1 MNQHHYAIRS
11 INPLSALKYGF
22 VLGCVLMVLP
32 GLLGGILLRQLIEAL
47 VLAISGGFFAPDLGP
62 LTTLY
67 QMGWGLTWW
76 VTFLAVVGGG
86 IVSAIS
92 SVVGAL
98 VYNLVAAISG
108 GLEVTADLLNQPM
121 APIASAAFTPV
132 SPPVAPS
139 FPAPAPV
146 APSVAPRPAPVNPP
160 VAPASPAPAPA
171 ASGGGNSWLAL
182 RDQPVQRWGL
192 RCPVTTIGAA
202 PGCDIVL
209 SGLAPRHAEIR
220 CENDRHIL
228 YDLSGGQSWV
238 NGRQITTANLLKD
251 GFAVRLATL
260 ELVFVC

>member
-1 MNQHHYAIRS
+1 MNQYHYAIRS

-32 GLLGGILLRQLIEAL
+32 GLLSGILLRQLIDAL

-76 VTFLAVVGGG
+76 VTFLSVVGGG

-108 GLEVTADLLNQPM
+108 GLEITADLLNQPATPALPAAYSPVGPPM
-121 APIASAAFTPV
+121 AP
-132 SPPVAPS
+132 
-139 FPAPAPV
+139 
-146 APSVAPRPAPVNPP
+146 APRPAPAPSMPSPAVPAP
-160 VAPASPAPAPA
+160 VA
-171 ASGGGNSWLAL
+171 SGSNGWLTS
-182 RDQPVQRWGL
+182 RDQPAQRWSL
-192 RCPVTTIGAA
+192 RCPVTTIGAD
-202 PGCDIVL
+202 PGCDIVV

-220 CENDRHIL
+220 CENDRHVL

-260 ELVFVC
+260 ELVFVR

>member
-1 MNQHHYAIRS
+1 MNQHHYAIRT

-32 GLLGGILLRQLIEAL
+32 GLLSGILLRQLIEAL

-76 VTFLAVVGGG
+76 VTFLSVVGGG

-108 GLEVTADLLNQPM
+108 GLEVTADLLNQP
-121 APIASAAFTPV
+121 ATSAV
-132 SPPVAPS
+132 
-139 FPAPAPV
+139 PAAYAPV
-146 APSVAPRPAPVNPP
+146 ASP
-160 VAPASPAPAPA
+160 VAPASPAPAPV
-171 ASGGGNSWLAL
+171 ASAGSNGWLTL
-182 RDQPVQRWGL
+182 RDQPAQRWVL
-192 RCPVTTIGAA
+192 RCPVTTIGAD
-202 PGCDIVL
+202 PGCDIVF

-220 CENDRHIL
+220 CENDRHIF
-228 YDLSGGQSWV
+228 YDLSGGRSWV

-251 GFAVRLATL
+251 GFAVRLATR
-260 ELVFVC
+260 ELVFVR

>member
-1 MNQHHYAIRS
+1 MNQYHYAIRS
-11 INPLSALKYGF
+11 INLLSALKYGF

-32 GLLGGILLRQLIEAL
+32 GLLGGILLRQLIETL

-76 VTFLAVVGGG
+76 VTFISIVGGG

-108 GLEVTADLLNQPM
+108 GLEVTTDLLNQP
-121 APIASAAFTPV
+121 ATSAAPAAYKPV
-132 SPPVAPS
+132 V
-139 FPAPAPV
+139 
-146 APSVAPRPAPVNPP
+146 PP
-160 VAPASPAPAPA
+160 VAPASQPALAPSLPAPSLPAPASPA
-171 ASGGGNSWLAL
+171 PVPVASGDGNGWLTL
-182 RDQPVQRWGL
+182 RDQPAQRWVL
-192 RCPVTTIGAA
+192 RCPVTTIGADL
-202 PGCDIVL
+202 GCDIVF
-209 SGLAPRHAEIR
+209 SGLMPRHAEIR
-220 CENDRHIL
+220 CENDRHIF

-238 NGRQITTANLLKD
+238 NGRQITTANLLKN
-251 GFAVRLATL
+251 GFAVRLATR

>member
-1 MNQHHYAIRS
+1 MNQHHYAIRT

-22 VLGCVLMVLP
+22 VLGCVLMMLP
-32 GLLGGILLRQLIEAL
+32 GLLSGILLRQLIEGV

-76 VTFLAVVGGG
+76 VTLLSVIGGG

-108 GLEVTADLLNQPM
+108 GLEVTADLLNQP
-121 APIASAAFTPV
+121 ATSAV
-132 SPPVAPS
+132 
-139 FPAPAPV
+139 PAAYAPV
-146 APSVAPRPAPVNPP
+146 ASP
-160 VAPASPAPAPA
+160 VAPASPAPAPV
-171 ASGGGNSWLAL
+171 ASAGSNGWLTL
-182 RDQPVQRWGL
+182 RDQPAQRWGL

-220 CENDRHIL
+220 CENDRHIF